1 MIKHKD
7 FGLSLFNPIDA
18 QLVSNVKTNEKL
30 LPNDPKAYY
39 NIIVDYFNDVKLDSS
54 IVPLLEAIEFTPSV
68 DLFYTIPMLI
78 YVLEYSIKKL
88 MT

>member
-7 FGLSLFNPIDA
+7 FGLSLFNPVDA
-18 QLVSNVKTNEKL
+18 QLISNVKFGEKL

-54 IVPLLEAIEFTPSV
+54 IIPILEAINFTPSV

-78 YVLEYSIKKL
+78 FVIEYSIKKL
-88 MT
+88 MS